1 MSGLLKERFDC
12 ARDERGQMTVELAV
26 MIPVLVAI
34 AVIAMNAMLFF
45 SECATF
51 DRLARNAVRVFA
63 TSPAYGE
70 DTSQSCAAAL
80 DAIEEGMGIADK
92 NYLEASVSV
101 ASESFGQKRF
111 RATLRFTPTL
121 FGMGLKSSVFG
132 VSLPQ
137 LEHSTELVVDVY
149 KPGVLF

>member
-1 MSGLLKERFDC
+1 M
-12 ARDERGQMTVELAV
+12 Q
-26 MIPVLVAI
+26 
-34 AVIAMNAMLFF
+34 
-45 SECATF
+45 
-51 DRLARNAVRVFA
+51 

-137 LEHSTELVVDVY
+137 LEHSAELVVDAY

>member
-1 MSGLLKERFDC
+1 
-12 ARDERGQMTVELAV
+12 
-26 MIPVLVAI
+26 
-34 AVIAMNAMLFF
+34 MNAMLFF
-45 SECATF
+45 SECAAF
-51 DRLARNAVRVFA
+51 DRLARNAVRAFA

-70 DTSQSCAAAL
+70 DSSQSCSAAL
-80 DAIEEGMGIADK
+80 GAIEEGMGIADK
-92 NYLEASVSV
+92 DYLEASVSV

>member
-1 MSGLLKERFDC
+1 MSGLLKERFGR

-34 AVIAMNAMLFF
+34 AVIAVNAMLFF
-45 SECATF
+45 SECAAF

-101 ASESFGQKRF
+101 AGEHCRKRF

-137 LEHSTELVVDVY
+137 LEHSTELMVDVY

>member
-1 MSGLLKERFDC
+1 MGGLLKERFGC
-12 ARDERGQMTVELAV
+12 SRDERGQMTVELAV

-45 SECATF
+45 SECAAF
-51 DRLARNAVRVFA
+51 DRLARNAVRAFA

-70 DTSQSCAAAL
+70 DSSQSCSAAL
-80 DAIEEGMGIADK
+80 GAIEEGMGIADK
-92 NYLEASVSV
+92 DYLEASVSV

-132 VSLPQ
+132 VARPAWV
-137 LEHSTELVVDVY
+137 HSAELVGDVS
-149 KPGVLF
+149 